1 MTELTDSDVELMLQI
16 AKENLL
22 NPLYEQVVRE
32 FEEAQVRMM
41 HARIKLA
48 LAVKLTDNEILNERL
63 GPSPEEVSRQQYY
76 KVMLQ
81 QKMIAAQAGK

>member
-1 MTELTDSDVELMLQI
+1 MTELTDSDVGLMLQI